1 MHRDAL
7 LPIGVRMRI
16 ERPKYL
22 DNLISRMHTDQA
34 KVVTGVRRCGKS
46 YLVFEIFKDY
56 LLKRGVSET
65 QIFEMAF
72 DRYGN
77 RRYRDSNVFYPYV
90 ISQIEAPGMHYVLL
104 DEVQLLEHFEE
115 VLIDLIARENVDV
128 YVTGSNAKLL
138 SKDIVTEF
146 RGRGD
151 EVRMAP
157 LSFAEFMTTYDNDV
171 AMGWQSYLMY
181 GGLPAVACKETR
193 EEKIDYLQRLFS
205 EIYIND
211 IIERNSVRNNRAL
224 DELLNVMASTI
235 GSLTNPN
242 KLSDTFHSVTRST
255 IDPETVSSYI
265 DYFDDAFLLERAQRY
280 DIKGRRYIGA
290 PYKYYFSDLGLR
302 NARLGFRQFEE
313 THLMENAIYNELR
326 ARGYSVDIGNM
337 TVSERD
343 KHGKSVRK
351 QLEVDFVCNNGSERI
366 YIQSAYDLPDSEKLA
381 QEQRSLLKTGDSF
394 RKVIVV
400 GKPIERHYTDE
411 GILLLSVYDFML
423 DESALH

>member
-1 MHRDAL
+1 
-7 LPIGVRMRI
+7 MRI

-90 ISQIEAPGMHYVLL
+90 ISQIETPGMHYVLL

-242 KLSDTFHSVTRST
+242 KLSDTFQSVTRST

-326 ARGYSVDIGNM
+326 ARGYSVDIGNV

-343 KHGKSVRK
+343 KDGKSVRK

>member
-1 MHRDAL
+1 MHHDAL

-46 YLVFEIFKDY
+46 YLIFEIFKDY

-90 ISQIEAPGMHYVLL
+90 ISQIETPGMHYVLL

-157 LSFAEFMTTYDNDV
+157 LSFAEFMTTYDDDI

>member
-1 MHRDAL
+1 
-7 LPIGVRMRI
+7 MRI

-46 YLVFEIFKDY
+46 YLIFEIFKDY

-90 ISQIEAPGMHYVLL
+90 ISQIETPGMHYVLL

>member
-1 MHRDAL
+1 
-7 LPIGVRMRI
+7 MRI

-46 YLVFEIFKDY
+46 YLIFEIFKDY

-90 ISQIEAPGMHYVLL
+90 ISQIETPGMHYVLL

-157 LSFAEFMTTYDNDV
+157 LSFAEFMTTYDDDI

>member
-157 LSFAEFMTTYDNDV
+157 LSFAEFMTTYDDDI
-171 AMGWQSYLMY
+171 AMGWQNYLMY
-181 GGLPAVACKETR
+181 GGLPAVACKEAR

-366 YIQSAYDLPDSEKLA
+366 YIQSAYDLPDSEKLT

>member
-1 MHRDAL
+1 
-7 LPIGVRMRI
+7 
-16 ERPKYL
+16 
-22 DNLISRMHTDQA
+22 MHTDRA
-34 KVVTGVRRCGKS
+34 KIVTGVRRCGKS

-56 LLKRGVSET
+56 LLEHGVSES

-77 RRYRDSNVFYPYV
+77 RRYRDPEIFYPYAM
-90 ISQIEAPGMHYVLL
+90 SQIETPGMHYVLL
-104 DEVQLLEHFEE
+104 DEVQLLGHFEE
-115 VLIDLIARENVDV
+115 VLIDLISRDNVDV

-151 EVRMAP
+151 EVRVAP
-157 LSFAEFMTTYDNDV
+157 LSFAEFMTTYDGDD
-171 AMGWQSYLMY
+171 AAGWQRYLTY
-181 GGLPAVACKETR
+181 GGLPAVALKETR
-193 EEKIDYLQRLFS
+193 EEKVDYLQRLFS

-211 IIERNSVRNNRAL
+211 IVERNSVRSERAL
-224 DELLNVMASTI
+224 GELLNVMASTI

-242 KLSDTFHSVTRST
+242 RLSDTFRSVTRST
-255 IDPETVSSYI
+255 IDPDTVSSYI
-265 DYFDDAFLLERAQRY
+265 GYFDDAFLVERAQRY
-280 DIKGRRYIGA
+280 DIKGKRYIGA
-290 PYKYYFSDLGLR
+290 SYKYYFSDLGLR

-326 ARGYSVDIGNM
+326 TRGWLVDVGNV

-343 KHGKSVRK
+343 EQGKSVRK
-351 QLEVDFVCNNGSERI
+351 QLEVDFVCNDGSERV
-366 YIQSAYDLPDSEKLA
+366 YVQSAYDLPDSEKLA

-394 RKVIVV
+394 RKAIVV
-400 GKPIERHYTDE
+400 GKPIERHYTDD
-411 GILLLSVYDFML
+411 GVLMLSVYDFML

>member
-1 MHRDAL
+1 
-7 LPIGVRMRI
+7 MRI

-90 ISQIEAPGMHYVLL
+90 ISQIETPGMHYVLL

>member
-1 MHRDAL
+1 
-7 LPIGVRMRI
+7 MRI

-242 KLSDTFHSVTRST
+242 KLSDTFQSVTRST

-326 ARGYSVDIGNM
+326 ARGYSVDIGNV
-337 TVSERD
+337 TVSERNKD
-343 KHGKSVRK
+343 GKSVRK

>member
-1 MHRDAL
+1 
-7 LPIGVRMRI
+7 MRI

-90 ISQIEAPGMHYVLL
+90 ISQIETPGMHYVLL

-242 KLSDTFHSVTRST
+242 KLSDTFQSVTRST

-326 ARGYSVDIGNM
+326 ARGYSVDIGNV
-337 TVSERD
+337 TVSERNKD
-343 KHGKSVRK
+343 GKSVRK

>member
-1 MHRDAL
+1 
-7 LPIGVRMRI
+7 MRI

-157 LSFAEFMTTYDNDV
+157 LSFAEFMTTYDDDI
-171 AMGWQSYLMY
+171 AMGWQNYLMY
-181 GGLPAVACKETR
+181 GGLPAVACKEAR

-366 YIQSAYDLPDSEKLA
+366 YIQSAYDLPDSEKLT

>member
-90 ISQIEAPGMHYVLL
+90 ISQIETPGMHYVLL

>member
-242 KLSDTFHSVTRST
+242 KLSDTFQSVTRST

-326 ARGYSVDIGNM
+326 ARGYSVDIGNV
-337 TVSERD
+337 TVSERNKD
-343 KHGKSVRK
+343 GKSVRK